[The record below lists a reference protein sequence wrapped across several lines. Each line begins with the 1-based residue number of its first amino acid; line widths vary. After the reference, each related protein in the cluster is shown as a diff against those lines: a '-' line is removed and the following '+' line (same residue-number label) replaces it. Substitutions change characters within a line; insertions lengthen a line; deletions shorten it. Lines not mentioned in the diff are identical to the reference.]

1 MALPNRKEKKMN
13 TRKISLIMLKLLQI
27 APLIGAAVFTILFTC
42 VYHSRIEERILHS
55 ATTFLLWMFASL
67 FYIMILANFKNA
79 KKVMLGAAGMLV
91 FIALAVLMTPLDR
104 YVTLVFAKSHIAA
117 YVLAL
122 IMGAVFL
129 LISTIW
135 RKKVEG

>member
-1 MALPNRKEKKMN
+1 MN
-13 TRKISLIMLKLLQI
+13 TRKISLIMLKLLNI

-42 VYHSRIEERILHS
+42 VFHSRIEERILHS

-67 FYIMILANFKNA
+67 FYIMILANFKKA
-79 KKVMLGAAGMLV
+79 KKVMLGAAGMLF
-91 FIALAVLMTPLDR
+91 FIALAILVTPLDR
-104 YVTLVFAKSHIAA
+104 YVNLIFAKSHIGA
-117 YVLAL
+117 YVLAVV
-122 IMGAVFL
+122 IGAAFC

>member
-1 MALPNRKEKKMN
+1 MN
-13 TRKISLIMLKLLQI
+13 TRKISLIMLKLLHI

-42 VYHSRIEERILHS
+42 VFRNRIEERILHS

-91 FIALAVLMTPLDR
+91 FIALAIIMTPLDR
-104 YVTLVFAKSHIAA
+104 YVNLLFARSRIVA
-117 YVLAL
+117 YVLTI

-129 LISTIW
+129 LISIIW
-135 RKKVEG
+135 RKKVES

>member
-1 MALPNRKEKKMN
+1 MN
-13 TRKISLIMLKLLQI
+13 TRKISLIMLKLLHI
-27 APLIGAAVFTILFTC
+27 APLSGAAVFTILFTC
-42 VYHSRIEERILHS
+42 VFRNRIEERILHS

-91 FIALAVLMTPLDR
+91 FIALAIIMTPLDR
-104 YVTLVFAKSHIAA
+104 YVNLLFARSRIVA
-117 YVLAL
+117 YVLTI

-129 LISTIW
+129 LISIIW
-135 RKKVEG
+135 RKKVES

>member
-1 MALPNRKEKKMN
+1 MN
-13 TRKISLIMLKLLQI
+13 TRKISLIMLKLLHI
-27 APLIGAAVFTILFTC
+27 APVI
-42 VYHSRIEERILHS
+42 
-55 ATTFLLWMFASL
+55 
-67 FYIMILANFKNA
+67 
-79 KKVMLGAAGMLV
+79 GAAGMLV

-104 YVTLVFAKSHIAA
+104 YVTLVFAKRHIAA